1 MNHKLFITFI
11 NKSGF
16 EKEANLFIFKYLHAK
31 HLIQRRVTFETYSPE
46 TKITLQGWA
55 ATVNPSP

>member
-31 HLIQRRVTFETYSPE
+31 HLIQKTSNF
-46 TKITLQGWA
+46 
-55 ATVNPSP
+55 